1 MGGQE
6 KEIKYKSYE
15 WLSSVPEERQ
25 RQRDK
30 EREEGERKKRGGRE
44 RERGRERVGKWRG
57 RQGVRRGLAKLYSAV

>member
-30 EREEGERKKRGGRE
+30 EREEGERKKRGGEKERGGE
-44 RERGRERVGKWRG
+44 RE
-57 RQGVRRGLAKLYSAV
+57 